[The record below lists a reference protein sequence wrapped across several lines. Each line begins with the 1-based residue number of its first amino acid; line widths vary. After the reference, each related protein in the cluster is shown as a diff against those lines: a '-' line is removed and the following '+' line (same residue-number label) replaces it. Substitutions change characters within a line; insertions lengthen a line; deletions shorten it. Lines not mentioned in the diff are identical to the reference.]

1 MNAQLC
7 TSPPATATVMQ
18 QKTGLFG
25 QPHLLYPRLYL
36 TFVVLSSIDLIMT
49 CEILS
54 YAPTTTEMNPIAA
67 AMILKY
73 GLLGLFAYK
82 LPMTVLNVMLIESV
96 GRLRHRTG
104 YRLAIAAVAIT
115 TLPPIWL
122 MWQLT
127 ILGCVL
133 SPDVF

>member
-7 TSPPATATVMQ
+7 TSQPSTATVMQ
-18 QKTGLFG
+18 QKTGLLG
-25 QPHLLYPRLYL
+25 QPHLLYPNLYL
-36 TFVVLSSIDLIMT
+36 TFVALSTIDLIMT

-54 YAPTTTEMNPIAA
+54 YAPQATEMNPIAA

-73 GLLGLFAYK
+73 GLLGLLAYK

-104 YRLAIAAVAIT
+104 YRLAVAAVVIT
-115 TLPPIWL
+115 TLPPVWL
-122 MWQLT
+122 ALQIMAFK
-127 ILGCVL
+127 CVL
-133 SPDVF
+133 RP